1 MPKCIVCGKENDAY
15 LCRVC
20 RAKTNPE
27 ELCNQL
33 IRYMS
38 KQVSNSLW
46 DEIRESFPEGGSF
59 KDIVFEVSQDLPP
72 QRRDY
77 FRIMALSGGYLSV
90 SKQRRGELYQLYQN
104 TEDADSLSLEERNRL
119 HGLALAAYYMDY
131 EYDMAEDIAS
141 VLYAS
146 DALPWQAAI
155 NLADYYTITRRYDLA
170 EAVLNDCWQNYS
182 QDPSAQSAIKEKT
195 DKNAKQKEKAAAG
208 KQQYLPNPQESK
220 EFIRK
225 KYIDFLSSI
234 GIDATISAPAKRP
247 SQVIPRDQY
256 PLPKE
261 IRKADFDDFVAFDLE
276 TTGLSPTKD
285 SIIEIGAIKVIGG
298 KVSETKQM
306 VFQEFVKP
314 LDSKKVSADVLKLTG
329 ISNEDVRIARPIWEV
344 FPDFVRFTEGLTL
357 VGFNCM
363 AFDSK
368 FMVRAGRYSNL
379 ILENP
384 YFDVMRYAKAC
395 KDDLNLSGSKQSLA
409 TLAKQ
414 LGVKNPRAHRALA
427 DAITTAK
434 VFLKLRELKR

>member
-1 MPKCIVCGKENDAY
+1 MPKCIICGKENDSY
-15 LCRVC
+15 LCREC
-20 RAKTNPE
+20 RAKKDLE
-27 ELCNQL
+27 ELCTQL

-38 KQVSNSLW
+38 KQISNSLW
-46 DEIRESFPEGGSF
+46 DEIRESLPEGGSF

-77 FRIMALSGGYLSV
+77 FRIMALSGGYLNV
-90 SKQRRGELYQLYQN
+90 SKQSRGELYQLYQSIV
-104 TEDADSLSLEERNRL
+104 DSDSLSPAERNRL
-119 HGLALAAYYMDY
+119 HGLVLGAYYMDY
-131 EYDMAEDIAS
+131 EYNAAENVAS
-141 VLYAS
+141 VLS
-146 DALPWQAAI
+146 STDVLPWQASI

-170 EAVLNDCWQNYS
+170 DDVLDDCRQNFGHN
-182 QDPSAQSAIKEKT
+182 PSAQSAIKEKA

-208 KQQYLPNPQESK
+208 KQQYLPNPQENK
-220 EFIRK
+220 EYIRK

-234 GIDATISAPAKRP
+234 GIDATIPAPAKRP

-256 PLPKE
+256 PLPVEKQK
-261 IRKADFDDFVAFDLE
+261 IDFDSFVAFDLE
-276 TTGLSPTKD
+276 TTGLSPTTD

-306 VFQEFVKP
+306 IFQEFVKP

-368 FMVRAGRYSNL
+368 FMIRAGRYSNL
-379 ILENP
+379 ILDNS
-384 YFDVMRYAKAC
+384 YFDVMHYAKSY
-395 KDDLNLSGSKQSLA
+395 KNDLCLSKSKLSLA

-414 LGVKNPRAHRALA
+414 LGVKNPRAHRALS